1 MKEFSYERPE
11 SLDEALRVLATS
23 GPEVEIL
30 AGGTDLVIA
39 MRDRSRQPKVVVD
52 LKRIAEFYPSLVWD
66 GDMVTLSA
74 TATMAEV
81 VGDPGVNE
89 HFPALS
95 EAAVVV
101 GSVQIRNRATLLGN
115 ICNGSPAAD
124 TAPPLLAYDAI
135 IVVAGPEGTRRV
147 AIDDFIIGPGRTD
160 LQDGEIAIALE
171 LTVPSQRLGSAYER
185 MTRRKGTDLASVTLC
200 ATVDDAGV
208 TRVAYGSVG
217 PRAWLRT
224 DETGVLA
231 DPEASD
237 EAKAAVFEEIFAD
250 ASPSVRSMRASPD
263 YRRAMLRVLGARAVV
278 RAVERLQELQG
289 VS

>member
-11 SLDEALRVLATS
+11 SLDEALRVIAAGGS
-23 GPEVEIL
+23 KVEIL

-39 MRDRSRQPKVVVD
+39 MRGRYRQPDVVVD
-52 LKRIAEFYPSLVWD
+52 LKKIADLYPSLVWD
-66 GDMVTLSA
+66 DETVTFSA
-74 TATMAEV
+74 TATMTEV
-81 VGDPGVNE
+81 TGDEGVNK
-89 HFPALS
+89 HFPALA
-95 EAAVVV
+95 EAAIVV

-135 IVVAGPEGTRRV
+135 IVVAGSEGTRRV
-147 AIDDFIIGPGRTD
+147 AIDDFIVGPGKTD
-160 LQDGEIAIALE
+160 LQKGELAIALE
-171 LTVPSQRLGSAYER
+171 LTVPSRPRGSAYER

-208 TRVAYGSVG
+208 TRVAFGSVG
-217 PRAWLRT
+217 PRAWLRS
-224 DETGVLA
+224 DETHTLA

-237 EAKAAVFEEIFAD
+237 EVKAAVFEQIFAD
-250 ASPSVRSMRASPD
+250 ASPSVRSLRASPD
-263 YRRAMLRVLGARAVV
+263 YRRAMLRVLGARAVR
-278 RAVERLQELQG
+278 RAIRRLQDLQG

>member
-11 SLDEALRVLATS
+11 SLDEAIRVLAAS
-23 GPEVEIL
+23 GSDVEIL

-39 MRDRSRQPKVVVD
+39 MRDRYREPTVVVD

-66 GDMVTLSA
+66 GDTVTLSA
-74 TATMAEV
+74 TATMTEV
-81 VGDPGVNE
+81 VDDEGINR
-89 HFPALS
+89 HFPALA

-124 TAPPLLAYDAI
+124 TAPPLLVYDAI
-135 IVVAGPEGTRRV
+135 VVVAGPAGIRRV
-147 AIDDFIIGPGRTD
+147 AIDDFIVGPGRTN

-171 LTVPSQRLGSAYER
+171 LTVPSRPLGSAYER
-185 MTRRKGTDLASVTLC
+185 MTRRRGTDLASVTLC
-200 ATVDDAGV
+200 AAVDDAGI
-208 TRVAYGSVG
+208 TRVAFGSVG
-217 PRAWLRT
+217 PRAWLRV

-231 DPEASD
+231 DPDATAEAR
-237 EAKAAVFEEIFAD
+237 AAVFEEIFAD
-250 ASPSVRSMRASPD
+250 ASPSVKSLRASPD
-263 YRRAMLRVLGARAVV
+263 YRRAMLRVLGARAVGRARGRLAEV
-278 RAVERLQELQG
+278 RG

>member
-11 SLDEALRVLATS
+11 SLDEALQVLAAS
-23 GPEVEIL
+23 GSETEIL

-39 MRDRSRQPKVVVD
+39 MRDRYRQPKVVVD
-52 LKRIAEFYPSLVWD
+52 LKRIAELYPTLRWD
-66 GDMVTLSA
+66 GDTLTVSA
-74 TATMAEV
+74 AATMTEIAN
-81 VGDPGVNE
+81 DPGINK
-89 HFPALS
+89 HFPALV

-124 TAPPLLAYDAI
+124 TAPPLLAYEAV
-135 IVVAGPEGTRRV
+135 IVVAGPGGQRRV
-147 AIDDFIIGPGRTD
+147 PINDFIVGPGKTD
-160 LQDGEIAIALE
+160 LQEGELAIALE
-171 LTVPSQRLGSAYER
+171 LTTPTRMLGGAYER

-208 TRVAYGSVG
+208 TQVAFGSVG
-217 PRAWLRT
+217 PRAFLRT
-224 DETGVLA
+224 DDTGVLA
-231 DPEASD
+231 DPAAPK

-263 YRRAMLRVLGARAVV
+263 YRQAMLRVLGARAVG
-278 RAVERLQELQG
+278 RAIERLQELQG

>member
-1 MKEFSYERPE
+1 MKVFSYERPE
-11 SLDEALRVLATS
+11 SLEEALQVLTAS
-23 GPEVEIL
+23 GPDVEIL

-39 MRDRSRQPKVVVD
+39 MRDRYSQPKVVVD
-52 LKRIAEFYPSLVWD
+52 IKRIAELSPSLAWD
-66 GDMVTLSA
+66 GDTVTLSA
-74 TATMAEV
+74 TATMSEV
-81 VGDPGVNE
+81 VGDEGINT
-89 HFPALS
+89 HFPALV

-101 GSVQIRNRATLLGN
+101 GSVQIRNRATVLGN

-135 IVVAGPEGTRRV
+135 IVVAGPDGARRIP
-147 AIDDFIIGPGRTD
+147 IDDFIVGPGTTD
-160 LQDGEIAIALE
+160 LREGEIAIALE
-171 LTVPSQRLGSAYER
+171 LSVPSRPVGSAYER

-208 TRVAYGSVG
+208 TQVAYGSVG
-217 PRAWLRT
+217 PRAWLKT

-231 DPEASD
+231 DPAASN
-237 EAKAAVFEEIFAD
+237 EAKAAVYEEIFAD

-263 YRRAMLRVLGARAVV
+263 YRRAMLRVLGARAVG
-278 RAVERLQELQG
+278 RATERLQELQG

>member
-11 SLDEALRVLATS
+11 SLDEALQVLATS
-23 GPEVEIL
+23 GSETEIL

-39 MRDRSRQPKVVVD
+39 MRDRWKQPKVVVD
-52 LKRIAEFYPSLVWD
+52 LKRVAELYPALAWD
-66 GDMVTLSA
+66 GDTVTLSA
-74 TATMAEV
+74 VATMTQV
-81 VGDPGVNE
+81 VVDERINQ
-89 HFPALS
+89 HFPALV

-101 GSVQIRNRATLLGN
+101 GSVQIRNRATVLGN

-135 IVVAGPEGTRRV
+135 VIAAGPEGLRRV
-147 AIDDFIIGPGRTD
+147 PIDDFIVGPGTVD
-160 LQDGEIAIALE
+160 LRDGEIGFALE
-171 LTVPSQRLGSAYER
+171 LTVPSRPIGAAYER
-185 MTRRKGTDLASVTLC
+185 MTRRKGTDLASVTLA

-208 TRVAYGSVG
+208 TQVAFGSVG

-224 DETGVLA
+224 DDTGVLA
-231 DPEASD
+231 DPDASAD
-237 EAKAAVFEEIFAD
+237 AKAAVFEEIFAD

-263 YRRAMLRVLGARAVV
+263 YRRAMLRVLGARAVE
-278 RAVERLQELQG
+278 RAISRLQELQG

>member
-11 SLDEALRVLATS
+11 SLDEALQVLAAS
-23 GPEVEIL
+23 GSETEIL

-39 MRDRSRQPKVVVD
+39 MRDRYRQPKVVVD
-52 LKRIAEFYPSLVWD
+52 LKRIAELYPTLRWD
-66 GDMVTLSA
+66 GDTLTVSA
-74 TATMAEV
+74 AATMTEIV
-81 VGDPGVNE
+81 NDPGINK
-89 HFPALS
+89 HFPALV

-124 TAPPLLAYDAI
+124 TAPPLLAHEAV
-135 IVVAGPEGTRRV
+135 IVVAGPGGRRRV
-147 AIDDFIIGPGRTD
+147 PINDFIVGPGKTD
-160 LQDGEIAIALE
+160 LQEGELAIALD
-171 LTVPSQRLGSAYER
+171 LTPPTRMLGGAYER

-200 ATVDDAGV
+200 ATVDDGGV
-208 TRVAYGSVG
+208 TQIVFGSVG
-217 PRAWLRT
+217 PRAFLRT

-231 DPEASD
+231 DPAASK

-263 YRRAMLRVLGARAVV
+263 YRQAMLRVLGARAVG
-278 RAVERLQELQG
+278 RAIERLQELQG

>member
-11 SLDEALRVLATS
+11 SLEEALHVLAAS
-23 GPEVEIL
+23 GSDVEIL

-39 MRDRSRQPKVVVD
+39 MRDRYSQPKVVVD
-52 LKRIAEFYPSLVWD
+52 IKRIAELSPSLAWV
-66 GDMVTLSA
+66 GDTVTLSA
-74 TATMAEV
+74 TATMSEV
-81 VGDPGVNE
+81 VGDERINT
-89 HFPALS
+89 HFPALV

-135 IVVAGPEGTRRV
+135 IVIAGPNGTRRV
-147 AIDDFIIGPGRTD
+147 PVDDFIVGPGRTD
-160 LQDGEIAIALE
+160 LREGEIAIAVE
-171 LTVPSQRLGSAYER
+171 LTVPSRMVGGAYAR
-185 MTRRKGTDLASVTLC
+185 MTRRRGTDLASVTLC
-200 ATVDDAGV
+200 ATVNDAGV
-208 TRVAYGSVG
+208 TQIAYGSVG
-217 PRAWLRT
+217 PRAWLKT

-231 DPEASD
+231 DPAAFP
-237 EAKAAVFEEIFAD
+237 EAKAAVYEEIFAD

-263 YRRAMLRVLGARAVV
+263 YRRAMLRVLGARAVG
-278 RAVERLQELQG
+278 RAIERLQELQG

>member
-11 SLDEALRVLATS
+11 SLDEALQVLAAS
-23 GPEVEIL
+23 GSEVEIL

-39 MRDRSRQPKVVVD
+39 MRDRWRQPDVVVD
-52 LKRIAEFYPSLVWD
+52 LKRIAELYPTLRWD
-66 GDMVTLSA
+66 GDTLTVSA
-74 TATMAEV
+74 TATMTEV
-81 VGDPGVNE
+81 VNDPGINK
-89 HFPALS
+89 HFPALV
-95 EAAVVV
+95 EGAVVV

-124 TAPPLLAYDAI
+124 TAPPLLAYEAV
-135 IVVAGPEGTRRV
+135 IVVAGPGGQRRV
-147 AIDDFIIGPGRTD
+147 PINDFIVGPGKVD
-160 LQDGEIAIALE
+160 LQEGELAIALE
-171 LTVPSQRLGSAYER
+171 ITAPTRMLGGAYER

-208 TRVAYGSVG
+208 TQVAFGSVG
-217 PRAWLRT
+217 PRAFLRT

-231 DPEASD
+231 DPAASK

-263 YRRAMLRVLGARAVV
+263 YRQAMLRVLGARAVG
-278 RAVERLQELQG
+278 RAIERLQELQG

>member
-11 SLDEALRVLATS
+11 SLDDALRLLAAS
-23 GPEVEIL
+23 GSEVEVL

-39 MRDRSRQPKVVVD
+39 MRDGQSQPKVVVD
-52 LKRIAEFYPSLVWD
+52 LKRITEFYPSLMWA
-66 GDMVTLSA
+66 GDTVTLSA
-74 TATMAEV
+74 TATMAETV
-81 VGDPGVNE
+81 DDEGINK
-89 HFPALS
+89 HFPALA

-135 IVVAGPEGTRRV
+135 IVVAGPDGTRRV
-147 AIDDFIIGPGRTD
+147 EIDEFIVGPGRTA
-160 LQDGEIAIALE
+160 LQDGEIAVALE
-171 LTVPSQRLGSAYER
+171 LRLPSRPLGSAYER

-200 ATVDDAGV
+200 ATVDDAGI
-208 TRVAYGSVG
+208 TRVAFGSVG

-224 DETGVLA
+224 DESGVLA
-231 DPEASD
+231 DPDASD

-250 ASPSVRSMRASPD
+250 ATPSVRSLRASPD
-263 YRRAMLRVLGARAVV
+263 YRRAMLRVLGARAVR
-278 RAVERLQELQG
+278 RALRRLQELQG